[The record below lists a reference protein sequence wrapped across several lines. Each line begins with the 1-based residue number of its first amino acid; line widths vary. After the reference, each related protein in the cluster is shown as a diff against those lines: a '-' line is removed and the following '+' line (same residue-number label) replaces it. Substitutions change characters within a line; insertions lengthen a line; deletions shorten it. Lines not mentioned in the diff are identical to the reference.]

1 MIWLFS
7 LLWLFPFIF
16 TFWLFCRDEE
26 RHCDFRVRSFDSRK
40 ESKCNSYKKITVWI
54 FNNKKRNKIR
64 QRRIS
69 LMQIKILSS
78 SEHNTTQ
85 LYKQTACNEFKETR
99 YFKSYCNFW
108 KSEKTCY
115 KNWKIS
121 YWDCYVYGLWVCTID
136 YFLFQYFP
144 QYSSMTQ
151 SYRNRSLQPQY
162 IFEAITTQ
170 RIKEL
175 KTYAANTEFLP
186 RYEHLPCRKRIWSH
200 LDFKQ
205 LKLAD
210 KNYQIES

>member
-1 MIWLFS
+1 MIALT
-7 LLWLFPFIF
+7 FPLYLYRMII
-16 TFWLFCRDEE
+16 LPRRE

-108 KSEKTCY
+108 KSEKRAIKIERFRIETVTFMAFEFAQSTTSSSNISRSTVQWLRAIEIDLCSLNIFLRQLPHNEL
-115 KNWKIS
+115 KNWKHMRRTLNFYRDINIS
-121 YWDCYVYGLWVCTID
+121 LVE
-136 YFLFQYFP
+136 
-144 QYSSMTQ
+144 
-151 SYRNRSLQPQY
+151 NE
-162 IFEAITTQ
+162 FEVI
-170 RIKEL
+170 
-175 KTYAANTEFLP
+175 
-186 RYEHLPCRKRIWSH
+186 
-200 LDFKQ
+200 
-205 LKLAD
+205 
-210 KNYQIES
+210 

>member
-40 ESKCNSYKKITVWI
+40 ESKCNSFKKTTVWI
-54 FNNKKRNKIR
+54 FNNKKGNKIR

-108 KSEKTCY
+108 KSEKRVIKIERFRIETVTFMAFEFAQSTTSSSNISRSTVQWLRAIEIDLCSLNIFLRQLPHNEL
-115 KNWKIS
+115 KNWKHMRRTLNFYRDMNIS
-121 YWDCYVYGLWVCTID
+121 LVE
-136 YFLFQYFP
+136 
-144 QYSSMTQ
+144 
-151 SYRNRSLQPQY
+151 NE
-162 IFEAITTQ
+162 FEVI
-170 RIKEL
+170 
-175 KTYAANTEFLP
+175 
-186 RYEHLPCRKRIWSH
+186 
-200 LDFKQ
+200 
-205 LKLAD
+205 
-210 KNYQIES
+210 

>member
-16 TFWLFCRDEE
+16 TLWLFYRDEE

-108 KSEKTCY
+108 KSEKRAIKIERFRIETVTFMAFEFAQSTTSSSNISRSTVQWLRAIEIDLCSLNIFLRQLPHNEL
-115 KNWKIS
+115 KNWKHMRRTLNFYRDMNIS
-121 YWDCYVYGLWVCTID
+121 LVE
-136 YFLFQYFP
+136 
-144 QYSSMTQ
+144 
-151 SYRNRSLQPQY
+151 NE
-162 IFEAITTQ
+162 FEVI
-170 RIKEL
+170 
-175 KTYAANTEFLP
+175 
-186 RYEHLPCRKRIWSH
+186 
-200 LDFKQ
+200 
-205 LKLAD
+205 
-210 KNYQIES
+210 

>member
-1 MIWLFS
+1 
-7 LLWLFPFIF
+7 
-16 TFWLFCRDEE
+16 
-26 RHCDFRVRSFDSRK
+26 
-40 ESKCNSYKKITVWI
+40 
-54 FNNKKRNKIR
+54 
-64 QRRIS
+64 
-69 LMQIKILSS
+69 MQIKILSS

-85 LYKQTACNEFKETR
+85 LYKQTACKEFKETR

-121 YWDCYVYGLWVCTID
+121 YWECYVYGLWVCTID

-186 RYEHLPCRKRIWSH
+186 RYKHLPCRKRIWSH

>member
-40 ESKCNSYKKITVWI
+40 ESKCNSFKKTTVWI
-54 FNNKKRNKIR
+54 FNNKKGNKIR

-108 KSEKTCY
+108 KSGKRAIKIERFRIETVTFMAFEFAQSTTSSSNISRSTVQWLRAIEIDLCSLNIFLRQLPHNEL
-115 KNWKIS
+115 KNWKHMRRTLNFYRDMNIS
-121 YWDCYVYGLWVCTID
+121 LVE
-136 YFLFQYFP
+136 
-144 QYSSMTQ
+144 
-151 SYRNRSLQPQY
+151 NE
-162 IFEAITTQ
+162 FEVI
-170 RIKEL
+170 
-175 KTYAANTEFLP
+175 
-186 RYEHLPCRKRIWSH
+186 
-200 LDFKQ
+200 
-205 LKLAD
+205 
-210 KNYQIES
+210 

>member
-16 TFWLFCRDEE
+16 TLWLFCRDEE
-26 RHCDFRVRSFDSRK
+26 RHCDFRVSSFDSRK

-108 KSEKTCY
+108 KSEKRAIKIERFRIETVTFMAFEFAQSTTSSSNISRSTVQWLRAIEIDLCSLNIFLRQLPHNEL
-115 KNWKIS
+115 KNWKHMRRTLNFYRDINIS
-121 YWDCYVYGLWVCTID
+121 LVE
-136 YFLFQYFP
+136 
-144 QYSSMTQ
+144 
-151 SYRNRSLQPQY
+151 NE
-162 IFEAITTQ
+162 FEVI
-170 RIKEL
+170 
-175 KTYAANTEFLP
+175 
-186 RYEHLPCRKRIWSH
+186 
-200 LDFKQ
+200 
-205 LKLAD
+205 
-210 KNYQIES
+210 

>member
-16 TFWLFCRDEE
+16 TLWLFYRDEE

-108 KSEKTCY
+108 KSEKRAIKIERFRIETVTFMAFEFAQSTTSSSNISRSTVQWLRAIEIDLCSLNIFLRQLPHNEL
-115 KNWKIS
+115 KNWKHMRRTLNFYRDINIS
-121 YWDCYVYGLWVCTID
+121 LVE
-136 YFLFQYFP
+136 
-144 QYSSMTQ
+144 
-151 SYRNRSLQPQY
+151 NE
-162 IFEAITTQ
+162 FEVI
-170 RIKEL
+170 
-175 KTYAANTEFLP
+175 
-186 RYEHLPCRKRIWSH
+186 
-200 LDFKQ
+200 
-205 LKLAD
+205 
-210 KNYQIES
+210 

>member
-7 LLWLFPFIF
+7 LLWLFPFIL
-16 TFWLFCRDEE
+16 TLWLFYRDEE

-85 LYKQTACNEFKETR
+85 LYKQTACNEFKEIR

-108 KSEKTCY
+108 KSEKRAIKIERFRIETVTFMAFEFAQSTTSSSNISRSTVQWLRAIEIDLCSLNIFLRQLPHNEL
-115 KNWKIS
+115 KNWKHMRRTLNFYRDMNIS
-121 YWDCYVYGLWVCTID
+121 LVE
-136 YFLFQYFP
+136 
-144 QYSSMTQ
+144 
-151 SYRNRSLQPQY
+151 NE
-162 IFEAITTQ
+162 FEVI
-170 RIKEL
+170 
-175 KTYAANTEFLP
+175 
-186 RYEHLPCRKRIWSH
+186 
-200 LDFKQ
+200 
-205 LKLAD
+205 
-210 KNYQIES
+210 